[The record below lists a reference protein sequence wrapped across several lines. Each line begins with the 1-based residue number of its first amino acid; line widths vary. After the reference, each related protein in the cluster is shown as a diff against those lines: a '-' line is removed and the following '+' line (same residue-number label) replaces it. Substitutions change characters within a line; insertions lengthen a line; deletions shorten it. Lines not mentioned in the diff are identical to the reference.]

1 MKTRGALAASL
12 TVMALF
18 IAVAIAFPHE
28 VTAVL
33 GAHPELYL
41 DAKLAHILSATLF
54 FGNVVIGT
62 IWETRSLVSRKVGVI
77 RHTYETVAALDAFF
91 TAPLILVALTSGMM
105 LATFLGGPFSMG
117 WLTLAFGL
125 FVLSGLVWVVVDI
138 PTQRGIK
145 RIFATLPDDAGE
157 APPELLRL
165 LRFRLGLNLFAIVPL
180 LVVFFLMVRKPEVPG
195 FRGVGGERGGRLGR
209 VEAPVDPDRF
219 VDVGQASLRKSDASV
234 DFGVQSILVVEA
246 CMLDGV
252 RCVRDDQACIGFRDQ
267 DLRLAQACIL
277 DALQSVRFVV

>member
-1 MKTRGALAASL
+1 MRTRRALAASL
-12 TVMALF
+12 ALMALF
-18 IAVAIAFPHE
+18 IGAAIAFPHGVE
-28 VTAVL
+28 RAL

-77 RHTYETVAALDAFF
+77 RHTYDTVASLDAFF
-91 TAPLILVALTSGMM
+91 TAPLIVVALTSGMM
-105 LATFLGGPFSMG
+105 LATFLGGLFSMG

-125 FVLSGLVWVVVDI
+125 FALSGLVWVVVDI

-145 RIFATLPDDAGE
+145 RIFATLSDDASD

-180 LVVFFLMVRKPEVPG
+180 LVVFFLMVQKPELPRFKAAAAETTV
-195 FRGVGGERGGRLGR
+195 RSAAVN
-209 VEAPVDPDRF
+209 AP
-219 VDVGQASLRKSDASV
+219 
-234 DFGVQSILVVEA
+234 
-246 CMLDGV
+246 
-252 RCVRDDQACIGFRDQ
+252 
-267 DLRLAQACIL
+267 
-277 DALQSVRFVV
+277 

>member
-1 MKTRGALAASL
+1 
-12 TVMALF
+12 MALF
-18 IAVAIAFPHE
+18 IGAAIAFPHGVE
-28 VTAVL
+28 RAL

-77 RHTYETVAALDAFF
+77 RHTYDTVASLDAFF
-91 TAPLILVALTSGMM
+91 TAPLIVVALTSGMM

-125 FVLSGLVWVVVDI
+125 FALSGLVWVVVDI

-145 RIFATLPDDAGE
+145 RILA
-157 APPELLRL
+157 APPELQRL

-180 LVVFFLMVRKPEVPG
+180 LVVFFLMVQKPELPRFKAAAAETTV
-195 FRGVGGERGGRLGR
+195 RSAAVS
-209 VEAPVDPDRF
+209 AP
-219 VDVGQASLRKSDASV
+219 
-234 DFGVQSILVVEA
+234 
-246 CMLDGV
+246 
-252 RCVRDDQACIGFRDQ
+252 
-267 DLRLAQACIL
+267 
-277 DALQSVRFVV
+277 